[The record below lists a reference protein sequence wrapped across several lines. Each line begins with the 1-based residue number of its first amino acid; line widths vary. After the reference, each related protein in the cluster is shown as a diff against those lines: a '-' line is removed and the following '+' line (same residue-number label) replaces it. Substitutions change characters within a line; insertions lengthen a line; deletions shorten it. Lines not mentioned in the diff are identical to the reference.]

1 MALVRGGRRLLA
13 ALTVLVVPAL
23 VVVAITQ
30 RERDGD
36 GGAAPASNAP
46 PSTAPPESVSVA
58 GAQAF
63 ADQLAVKQ
71 LTDYVT
77 QSFAAGP
84 DQALAALAASDYL
97 VWSGSFTPEQCIRG
111 FRRQLS
117 FLLPMRQTWTP
128 RLDTLAPAENA
139 NLLGR
144 RSGRHYEVDV
154 EVVLENP
161 ATGERIG
168 PTVRTLRV
176 VVVPDGTAKHG
187 LRCGS

>member
-1 MALVRGGRRLLA
+1 MAFVRGGRRLLA

-30 RERDGD
+30 RERSGD
-36 GGAAPASNAP
+36 GGGPAPG
-46 PSTAPPESVSVA
+46 PSATTAPPATVSVA
-58 GAQAF
+58 GAQAS
-63 ADQLAVKQ
+63 ADQLAVQQ

-84 DQALAALAASDYL
+84 EPGLTALAASDYL
-97 VWSGSFTPEQCIRG
+97 VWSGSFTPEQCVRG
-111 FRRQLS
+111 FRRQLG

-128 RLDTLAPAENA
+128 RLDTLAPARSA
-139 NLLGR
+139 NLLGSR
-144 RSGRHYEVDV
+144 DGRHYELEV
-154 EVVLENP
+154 EVTLENP

-168 PTVRTLRV
+168 PAVRTLEV
-176 VVVPDGTAKHG
+176 TVVPDGTAKHG